1 MRFRASLALAAA
13 CATLVSAVPARA
25 ADDIAI
31 PFTKTTLPNGMT
43 VLLSEDHT
51 LPKVVVNIGYWV
63 GSRFEEPHRTGFAHL
78 FEHLMFMGTARAP
91 SGQFD
96 KAMEAAGGSNN
107 AWTSQDRTDYY
118 DVAPSGSLPLLLW
131 LEADRMRDIGPLMT
145 KEKLDLQRDVVRNER
160 RQRSENQPYGMV
172 GLRLPELVY
181 PEGHPYHHPVIG
193 SHEDLEAAQ
202 VDDVKAFFAKYYDP
216 ANASIC
222 IAGDFKPEEAMQLL
236 QKWFATIPSKGKPVD
251 PGAGSFDSNVTTLKS
266 VVRETM
272 QDHVE
277 LARTYMAWQSPKH
290 MVKGDAELDLLAS
303 VLAKGK
309 ASRLYQTLVYDK
321 KLAQD
326 VSASQQSSYLGST
339 FVIDATARPGVSL
352 DTIEAAIDA
361 ELAKVRGKAVADDE
375 LARAKNGYETDFVER
390 LQRIDERASILNDYQ
405 AEMGDAGYAQRDLD
419 RYRQATGPG
428 VLAIAQKV
436 LDPNARV
443 ILRVVPKEKT
453 ETPAPAP
460 AKTGGAK

>member
-1 MRFRASLALAAA
+1 MRFRASLALATA
-13 CATLVSAVPARA
+13 CATLAFTPAAHA

-43 VLLSEDHT
+43 VLLSEDHS

-78 FEHLMFMGTARAP
+78 FEHLMFMGTQRAP

-96 KAMEAAGGSNN
+96 KWMEAAGGSNN
-107 AWTSQDRTDYY
+107 AYTTEDRTDYY
-118 DVAPSGSLPLLLW
+118 DLAPSGTLPLLLW
-131 LEADRMRDIGPLMT
+131 LEADRLRDIGPLMT

-172 GLRLPELVY
+172 HLRLPELLY

-236 QKWFATIPSKGKPVD
+236 QSWFATIPSKGKPQD
-251 PGAGSFDSNVTTLKS
+251 PGAPNFDSNVTTLKS

-272 QDHVE
+272 QDRVE
-277 LARTYMAWQSPKH
+277 LSRTYMAWQSPKH
-290 MVKGDAELDLLAS
+290 LTKADAELDLLAS

-309 ASRLYQTLVYDK
+309 GSRLYQSLVYEK
-321 KLAQD
+321 KIAQD
-326 VSASQQSSYLGST
+326 VSASQQSSYLSST
-339 FVIDATARPGVSL
+339 FAIQATARPGVSL
-352 DTIEAAIDA
+352 DAIEAAIDA
-361 ELAKVRGKAVADDE
+361 ELAKVRATPVTEDE
-375 LARAKNGYETDFVER
+375 LARAKNGYETEFVER
-390 LQRIDERASILNDYQ
+390 LQTIDARASILNEYQ
-405 AEMGDAGYAQRDLD
+405 AEVGDPGFAQRDLD
-419 RYRQATGPG
+419 RYRQASAPSVQAT
-428 VLAIAQKV
+428 AKSV

-443 ILRVVPKEKT
+443 ILRVVPKDKP

-460 AKTGGAK
+460 KKTGGAK